1 MARTLAILGSGMRLT
16 DQVSIGLLARTYP
29 RSAIDSALDRSGL
42 PPGRNRLLPVH
53 VVVYYVL
60 ALGLFMEA
68 SIQEVLRCLLDS
80 LGHFGMEPS
89 KVATKGAISQART
102 RVGVEPL
109 RQLFLSCCR
118 PLGTPSIRGCFWKG
132 LRVMAMDGTTLDTQD
147 TQANEDAFGRSKSG
161 RGETAFPQLRMTL
174 LAECGSHAVV
184 GAAFGSY
191 RDSERTLAREM
202 TDRLDKKM
210 LLLADRGFI
219 GHDIW
224 ATFSQ
229 SGAQLLWRVGSNIK
243 LEPIKT
249 LKDGSTLALLNASK
263 ESARTGA
270 QAITVRVI
278 EYELDGVAKPDTE
291 GARYRLITTLLDPR
305 EAPAL
310 ELARLYQERWEIE
323 ILLDELKTH
332 LRGRSALLRSKTPD
346 LVKQEAYG
354 LLLVHHAVRRI
365 MLDAA
370 QSIGDDPDRISFT
383 ATVRIIRRKLLQGS
397 FSPLDEQGS
406 VEEEL

>member
-1 MARTLAILGSGMRLT
+1 MARTLAILGPGMRLS

-29 RSAIDSALDRSGL
+29 RSEIDSALERSGL
-42 PPGRNRLLPVH
+42 RPGRNRLLPVH
-53 VVVYYVL
+53 IVVYYVL

-68 SIQEVLRCLLDS
+68 SIQEVLRCLLSS
-80 LGHFGMEPS
+80 LGQLGQESP
-89 KVATKGAISQART
+89 KAATKGAISQART
-102 RVGVEPL
+102 RVGAEPL

-118 PLGTPSIRGCFWKG
+118 PVGVTSARGCFWRG

-161 RGETAFPQLRMTL
+161 RGETTFPQLRMAL
-174 LAECGSHAVV
+174 LAECGSHAVC
-184 GAAFGSY
+184 GAALGSY
-191 RDSERTLAREM
+191 RTSERTLAREM
-202 TDRLDKKM
+202 VGRLDKNM
-210 LLLADRGFI
+210 LLLADRGFV

-224 ATFSQ
+224 TTFAQ
-229 SGAQLLWRVGSNIK
+229 SGAQLLWRVGSNIR

-249 LKDGSTLALLNASK
+249 LKDGTALAQLHAPKELAKTGTLP
-263 ESARTGA
+263 
-270 QAITVRVI
+270 ITVRVV
-278 EYELDGVAKPDTE
+278 EYELDGVAKPETE
-291 GARYRLITTLLDPR
+291 GTKYRLITTLLDPR
-305 EAPAL
+305 KAPAI
-310 ELARLYQERWEIE
+310 ELAALYQERWEIE

-370 QSIGDDPDRISFT
+370 QSIGEDPDCISFT

-397 FSPLDEQGS
+397 FSPLDDQGT

>member
-263 ESARTGA
+263 ESAKTGA

>member
-1 MARTLAILGSGMRLT
+1 MRLT

-29 RSAIDSALDRSGL
+29 RSAIDLALDRSGL

-68 SIQEVLRCLLDS
+68 SLQEVLRCLLDS
-80 LGHFGMEPS
+80 LGQFGMQPP
-89 KVATKGAISQART
+89 KAATKGAISQART
-102 RVGVEPL
+102 RVGAEPL

-118 PLGTPSIRGCFWKG
+118 PIGTPSTRGCFWRG
-132 LRVMAMDGTTLDTQD
+132 LRVMAMDGSTLDTQD
-147 TQANEDAFGRSKSG
+147 TQANEEALGRSKSG

-184 GAAFGSY
+184 GAALGSY
-191 RDSERTLAREM
+191 RTSERTLAREM
-202 TDRLDKKM
+202 VDRLDKRM
-210 LLLADRGFI
+210 LLLADRGFV

-224 ATFSQ
+224 ATFAE
-229 SGAQLLWRVGSNIK
+229 SGAQLLWRIGSNIK
-243 LEPIKT
+243 LEPIKI
-249 LKDGSTLALLNASK
+249 LRDGTMLALLNAPK

-270 QAITVRVI
+270 QSITVRVV
-278 EYELDGVAKPDTE
+278 EYELDGMAKPEIE
-291 GARYRLITTLLDPR
+291 GTKYRLITTLLDPR
-305 EAPAL
+305 EAPAI
-310 ELARLYQERWEIE
+310 ELAGLYQQRWEIE
-323 ILLDELKTH
+323 ILLDEIKTH

-397 FSPLDEQGS
+397 FSPLDDQGKA
-406 VEEEL
+406 EEKL

>member
-16 DQVSIGLLARTYP
+16 DQIGIGLLTRTYP
-29 RSAIDSALDRSGL
+29 RSAIDSALDRSAL
-42 PPGRNRLLPVH
+42 PAGRNRLLPVH
-53 VVVYYVL
+53 LVVYYVL

-80 LGHFGMEPS
+80 LGQIGMEPP
-89 KVATKGAISQART
+89 KAATKGAISQART
-102 RVGVEPL
+102 RLGVEPL

-118 PLGTPSIRGCFWKG
+118 PIGTHRTRGCFWRG

-147 TQANEDAFGRSKSG
+147 TQANEDAFGRSVSG

-174 LAECGSHAVV
+174 LAECASHAVC
-184 GAAFGSY
+184 GAALGSY
-191 RDSERTLAREM
+191 RTSERTLAREM
-202 TDRLDKKM
+202 VDRLDKNM
-210 LLLADRGFI
+210 LLLADRGFV

-224 ATFSQ
+224 RTFAR

-249 LKDGSTLALLNASK
+249 LRDGTTLAQLDVPK
-263 ESARTGA
+263 ELTKTGA
-270 QAITVRVI
+270 LPITVRVI
-278 EYELDGVAKPDTE
+278 EYELEGVAKPETE
-291 GARYRLITTLLDPR
+291 GTKYRLITTLLDPR
-305 EAPAL
+305 KAPAS
-310 ELARLYQERWEIE
+310 ELAGLYQQRWEIE

-332 LRGRSALLRSKTPD
+332 LRGRAALLRSKTPD
-346 LVKQEAYG
+346 LVRQEAYG

-383 ATVRIIRRKLLQGS
+383 ATVRVIRRKLLQGS
-397 FSPLDEQGS
+397 FSPLDDQGGT
-406 VEEEL
+406 EEEL

>member
-29 RSAIDSALDRSGL
+29 RSAIDSALDRSGF

-406 VEEEL
+406 VEE

>member
-1 MARTLAILGSGMRLT
+1 MARTPAILGSGMRLT

-80 LGHFGMEPS
+80 LGHLGMEPS

-191 RDSERTLAREM
+191 RESERTLAREM

-243 LEPIKT
+243 LEPIKA

-263 ESARTGA
+263 ESTRTGA

-406 VEEEL
+406 VEEDL

>member
-1 MARTLAILGSGMRLT
+1 
-16 DQVSIGLLARTYP
+16 
-29 RSAIDSALDRSGL
+29 
-42 PPGRNRLLPVH
+42 
-53 VVVYYVL
+53 
-60 ALGLFMEA
+60 
-68 SIQEVLRCLLDS
+68 
-80 LGHFGMEPS
+80 
-89 KVATKGAISQART
+89 
-102 RVGVEPL
+102 
-109 RQLFLSCCR
+109 
-118 PLGTPSIRGCFWKG
+118 
-132 LRVMAMDGTTLDTQD
+132 MAMDGTTLDTQD

-229 SGAQLLWRVGSNIK
+229 SGPTALESWINIK

-249 LKDGSTLALLNASK
+249 LKDGSTLALLNASR

-270 QAITVRVI
+270 QAITGSHRI
-278 EYELDGVAKPDTE
+278 RARWRSQAGYRR
-291 GARYRLITTLLDPR
+291 ARYRLITTLLDPR

-354 LLLVHHAVRRI
+354 LLLCPSRGATNHARRGPVHRRRPRPYFLHGNRADHPSQAAAKAAFPPWMSKARLKKNYEDALKEIVLNRVPERKGDTTTGVKRKMSSYNIRTKAHASI
-365 MLDAA
+365 AA
-370 QSIGDDPDRISFT
+370 NASKPK
-383 ATVRIIRRKLLQGS
+383 IIVIRN
-397 FSPLDEQGS
+397 
-406 VEEEL
+406 

>member
-406 VEEEL
+406 VEE

>member
-370 QSIGDDPDRISFT
+370 QSIGDDPDRISLT

>member
-16 DQVSIGLLARTYP
+16 DQIGIGLLARSYP
-29 RSAIDSALDRSGL
+29 RSEIDSALYRSDL

-53 VVVYYVL
+53 LVVYYVL

-80 LGHFGMEPS
+80 LGQIGQDAP
-89 KVATKGAISQART
+89 KAATKGAISQART

-118 PLGTPSIRGCFWKG
+118 PIGTHSTRGCFWRG

-147 TQANEDAFGRSKSG
+147 TQANDEAFGRSGSG

-184 GAAFGSY
+184 GAALGSY
-191 RDSERTLAREM
+191 RTSERTLAREM
-202 TDRLDKKM
+202 VDRLDT
-210 LLLADRGFI
+210 LLLADRGFV

-224 ATFSQ
+224 RTFAQ
-229 SGAQLLWRVGSNIK
+229 SGVQMLWRVGSNIK
-243 LEPIKT
+243 LEAIKT
-249 LKDGSTLALLNASK
+249 LRDGTTLAQLDAPK
-263 ESARTGA
+263 ELAKTGA
-270 QAITVRVI
+270 LPITVRVI
-278 EYELDGVAKPDTE
+278 EYELEGVAKPETE
-291 GARYRLITTLLDPR
+291 GTRYRLITTLLDPR
-305 EAPAL
+305 KAPAI
-310 ELARLYQERWEIE
+310 ELASLYQERWEIE

-332 LRGRSALLRSKTPD
+332 LRGRAALLRSKTPD
-346 LVKQEAYG
+346 LVRQEAYG

-397 FSPLDEQGS
+397 FSPLDDQGRA
-406 VEEEL
+406 EEEL

>member
-29 RSAIDSALDRSGL
+29 RSAIDSALDRSGF

-184 GAAFGSY
+184 GAA
-191 RDSERTLAREM
+191 
-202 TDRLDKKM
+202 
-210 LLLADRGFI
+210 
-219 GHDIW
+219 
-224 ATFSQ
+224 
-229 SGAQLLWRVGSNIK
+229 
-243 LEPIKT
+243 
-249 LKDGSTLALLNASK
+249 
-263 ESARTGA
+263 
-270 QAITVRVI
+270 
-278 EYELDGVAKPDTE
+278 
-291 GARYRLITTLLDPR
+291 LDPT
-305 EAPAL
+305 A
-310 ELARLYQERWEIE
+310 
-323 ILLDELKTH
+323 T
-332 LRGRSALLRSKTPD
+332 RSAHWLGK
-346 LVKQEAYG
+346 
-354 LLLVHHAVRRI
+354 
-365 MLDAA
+365 
-370 QSIGDDPDRISFT
+370 
-383 ATVRIIRRKLLQGS
+383 
-397 FSPLDEQGS
+397 
-406 VEEEL
+406 

>member
-1 MARTLAILGSGMRLT
+1 M
-16 DQVSIGLLARTYP
+16 
-29 RSAIDSALDRSGL
+29 
-42 PPGRNRLLPVH
+42 
-53 VVVYYVL
+53 
-60 ALGLFMEA
+60 
-68 SIQEVLRCLLDS
+68 
-80 LGHFGMEPS
+80 
-89 KVATKGAISQART
+89 
-102 RVGVEPL
+102 
-109 RQLFLSCCR
+109 
-118 PLGTPSIRGCFWKG
+118 
-132 LRVMAMDGTTLDTQD
+132 
-147 TQANEDAFGRSKSG
+147 
-161 RGETAFPQLRMTL
+161 
-174 LAECGSHAVV
+174 
-184 GAAFGSY
+184 
-191 RDSERTLAREM
+191 AREM

-406 VEEEL
+406 VEE

>member
-42 PPGRNRLLPVH
+42 LAGRNRLLPVH

-383 ATVRIIRRKLLQGS
+383 ATVRICLLYT
-397 FSPLDEQGS
+397 SPSPRD
-406 VEEEL
+406 